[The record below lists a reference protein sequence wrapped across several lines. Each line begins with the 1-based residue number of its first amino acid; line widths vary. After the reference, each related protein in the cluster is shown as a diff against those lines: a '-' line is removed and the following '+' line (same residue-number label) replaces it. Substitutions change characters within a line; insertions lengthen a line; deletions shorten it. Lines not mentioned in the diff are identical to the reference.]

1 MNKNEQYFSINTFI
15 DSEDPLLQIFWF
27 CVSRLREENDGEKEE
42 EEEEK
47 EEEEEEDDDIE
58 AK

>member
-1 MNKNEQYFSINTFI
+1 MNKNEQYFSINTFT
-15 DSEDPLLQIFWF
+15 DSEDPLLQIFLF

-42 EEEEK
+42 EEEE
-47 EEEEEEDDDIE
+47 EEDDDIE